1 MRRTAML
8 RAVILVSIAAKT
20 ACLVLPPVVL
30 QHRTRL
36 ESAPT
41 LDDLAP
47 SWEALDALLAKSATG
62 RRLAREAEARAT
74 GLGPPHADA
83 STRLFGGDASSI
95 RAVAYVDRRR
105 WE

>member
-1 MRRTAML
+1 MRQTAML

-20 ACLVLPPVVL
+20 ACLVMPPVVL

-47 SWEALDALLAKSATG
+47 SWEALDALL
-62 RRLAREAEARAT
+62 
-74 GLGPPHADA
+74 D
-83 STRLFGGDASSI
+83 
-95 RAVAYVDRRR
+95 Y
-105 WE
+105 